1 MIYVDLD
8 DNWIYSLQPE
18 LDLYGYENPPYFY
31 PPSPT
36 GAHITLLPSAI
47 AEDRGR
53 LFWTGRLSLSRLHS
67 SKLIDPLIKNTTFY
81 NQSNERCSRYLIN
94 LLSFKHYHPKKAR
107 YQ

>member
-1 MIYVDLD
+1 MPAVSTEIWYFLYLWWCGLPGMIYVDLD
-8 DNWIYSLQPE
+8 DNWIYGLQAE

-53 LFWTGRLSLSRLHS
+53 L
-67 SKLIDPLIKNTTFY
+67 
-81 NQSNERCSRYLIN
+81 
-94 LLSFKHYHPKKAR
+94 
-107 YQ
+107 